1 MTRQTQTPLLRRRSG
16 RSGQAV
22 GKASRRAGARSAT
35 AAPPFE
41 LSERLSSLRKERGLS
56 LAALSLKAGVTKGF
70 LSLVERGR
78 KAPSISTLLKLSHAY
93 GMAIGALLDSV
104 KSKDPAYSL
113 VRRSERIR
121 YAREGSLH
129 GYRYEAVAFRKEK
142 KRMEPFVVSV
152 PLRTPRKFFQHEG
165 DEMLYVLKGQ
175 VEVHLGEE
183 RILLATGDCLYFN
196 GSTPHRSH
204 SVGTERATTF
214 VIVSVQT

>member
-1 MTRQTQTPLLRRRSG
+1 MRRKQIALQHRRTG
-16 RSGQAV
+16 RSKRTDGTA
-22 GKASRRAGARSAT
+22 KRRAIGSPAT

-56 LAALSLKAGVTKGF
+56 LATLAQRSGMSKGF

-93 GMAIGALLDSV
+93 GMPIGALFDAV
-104 KSKDPAYSL
+104 KSRDPAYSL

-165 DEMLYVLKGQ
+165 DELLYVLKGT
-175 VEVHLGEE
+175 VEVHLGGE
-183 RILLATGDCLYFN
+183 RISLTTGDCLYFD
-196 GSTPHRSH
+196 GMTPHRSH
-204 SVGTERATTF
+204 SIGTERATTF
-214 VIVSVQT
+214 VIVSVRT